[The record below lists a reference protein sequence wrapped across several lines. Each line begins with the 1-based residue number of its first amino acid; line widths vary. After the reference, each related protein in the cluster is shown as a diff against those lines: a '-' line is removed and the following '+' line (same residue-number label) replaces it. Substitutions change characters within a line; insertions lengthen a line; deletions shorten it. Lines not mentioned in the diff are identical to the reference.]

1 MLNMAY
7 QRLIPRP
14 SPAASYEAALELAAR
29 LMEGDGPEVDPRCR
43 TALHDHGRRTPRS
56 YVLIHGYT
64 NCPQQF
70 AALARLLFAQ
80 GANVLIPRMPAHGLL
95 DRLTSATGALTARD
109 LARFADAAVD
119 CACGLGEEVAVVG
132 LSSGGVLAAWLAQGR
147 ADLARALVISPAFG
161 PGLVAPWLA
170 PAAALALR
178 LLPNRFAWWDDQL
191 KERLATPPYGYPRFA
206 TRGLS
211 AAYQLGAALRRAA
224 RRAAPAA
231 RSIVVVTN
239 AADRAV
245 SEPPIRSLL
254 ASWRARRAVVQTYTF
269 PAELGLPHDLI
280 DPHHIGPHQ
289 AEVYPLLLSLL
300 EAEPAG

>member
-1 MLNMAY
+1 L
-7 QRLIPRP
+7 
-14 SPAASYEAALELAAR
+14 AR
-29 LMEGDGPEVDPRCR
+29 LLLERDGPEVDPRCR
-43 TALHDHGRRTPRS
+43 SALHDHGRRTRRA

-70 AALARLLFAQ
+70 AALAQVLFAQ
-80 GANVLIPRMPAHGLL
+80 GANVLIPRMPAHGLR
-95 DRLTSATGALTARD
+95 DRLTSATGSLTAPI

-119 CACGLGEEVAVVG
+119 CACGLGEEVVVAG

-147 ADLARALVISPAFG
+147 PDVPRALVIAPAFG

-178 LLPNRFAWWDDQL
+178 LLPNRFTWWDDQL
-191 KERLATPPYGYPRFA
+191 KERLATPPYGYPRFS

-211 AAYQLGAALRRAA
+211 ATYELGAAVRRAA

-231 RSIVVVTN
+231 RSIALVTN

-245 SEPPIRSLL
+245 SEPPVRGLL
-254 ASWRARRAVVQTYTF
+254 QDWRAHNADVQTYMF

-280 DPHHIGPHQ
+280 DPHHIAPHQ
-289 AEVYPLLLSLL
+289 AEVYPVLLALL
-300 EAEPAG
+300 GADG